1 MSNIREFMAHPIK
14 SCQDSAENIF
24 VDSFYFFLFSLF
36 LLICFKYNTAS
47 LLIGLVSY
55 FILILAL
62 INYLIV
68 IFKGMWTKERYTLYS
83 IILIMV
89 VVVVPSLFIED
100 WKKID
105 NLNTFLTIV
114 IGIGINYAVDAVF
127 EFIKAD
133 DVPNQGKSLQRKSA
147 ITKILFNCLY
157 ISECIAFVLIK
168 NGKYI
173 GFIENHLSVRN
184 YIVIFSLSILIIWIL
199 FICISL
205 FFITAVR
212 IELKNERKQ
221 NLESLTIE
229 LRENKDH
236 ILNVRKQLMDTDE
249 KKIVTFNEIVLK
261 YEIQLK
267 ELEKIIT
274 ADDSEK

>member
-14 SCQDSAENIF
+14 FCQDSAENIF
-24 VDSFYFFLFSLF
+24 VGSFCFFLFSLF
-36 LLICFKYNTAS
+36 LLICFKYNTVS
-47 LLIGLVSY
+47 LSIGLVSY

-89 VVVVPSLFIED
+89 VVFVPSFFIED

-133 DVPNQGKSLQRKSA
+133 DVPNQEKSLQRKSA

-184 YIVIFSLSILIIWIL
+184 YLVIFILSILIIWIL
-199 FICISL
+199 FIDISL

-229 LRENKDH
+229 LRDNKDH

>member
-1 MSNIREFMAHPIK
+1 MSNIREFVEHPIK
-14 SCQDSAENIF
+14 SCQDSAKNRFVSCSIIF
-24 VDSFYFFLFSLF
+24 LLYLFSLIWLKDITWFLWVGIFLYF
-36 LLICFKYNTAS
+36 LLFVTI
-47 LLIGLVSY
+47 
-55 FILILAL
+55 
-62 INYLIV
+62 INYFFDIIKV
-68 IFKGMWTKERYTLYS
+68 MWTKERYTLFM

-89 VVVVPSLFIED
+89 VVIVPSIFIGNWEQL
-100 WKKID
+100 D

-133 DVPNQGKSLQRKSA
+133 DVPNQEKLLQRKSA
-147 ITKILFNCLY
+147 ITKIFFNCLY

-173 GFIENHLSVRN
+173 GFIENHLGVRN
-184 YIVIFSLSILIIWIL
+184 YLVIFILPILIIWIL
-199 FICISL
+199 FIIISL

-212 IELKNERKQ
+212 SELKNERKQ
-221 NLESLTIE
+221 DLESLTIE
-229 LRENKDH
+229 LCDNKDH

>member
-14 SCQDSAENIF
+14 FCQDSAENIF
-24 VDSFYFFLFSLF
+24 VGSFCFFLFSLF
-36 LLICFKYNTAS
+36 LLICFKYNTVS
-47 LLIGLVSY
+47 LSIGLFSY

-89 VVVVPSLFIED
+89 VVFVPSFFIED

-133 DVPNQGKSLQRKSA
+133 DVPNQEKSLQRKSA

-168 NGKYI
+168 NEKYI

-184 YIVIFSLSILIIWIL
+184 YLVIFILSILIIWIL
-199 FICISL
+199 FIDISL

-229 LRENKDH
+229 LRDNKDH

>member
-1 MSNIREFMAHPIK
+1 MSNIKEFRAHPIK
-14 SCQDSAENIF
+14 YLRDSAKNIF
-24 VDSFYFFLFSLF
+24 VFCSIIFLLYLIPLAWLKDNTLF
-36 LLICFKYNTAS
+36 LLIG
-47 LLIGLVSY
+47 IGLY
-55 FILILAL
+55 FLLILAM

-68 IFKGMWTKERYTLYS
+68 IFNEMWTKARYTLLM

-89 VVVVPSLFIED
+89 VVIVPPFYIGG
-100 WKKID
+100 WKQLD
-105 NLNTFLTIV
+105 SLNTFLTIV
-114 IGIGINYAVDAVF
+114 IGIGINYAIDAVF
-127 EFIKAD
+127 EFVKAD
-133 DVPNQGKSLQRKSA
+133 NVPYQEKSLQQKSA

-168 NGKYI
+168 NSNDI
-173 GFIENHLSVRN
+173 RFIKNQVESSNHQV
-184 YIVIFSLSILIIWIL
+184 VFIFLILIIWVL
-199 FICISL
+199 FVSISL
-205 FFITAVR
+205 LFITAVR
-212 IELKNERKQ
+212 VELKNERKQ
-221 NLESLTIE
+221 DLESLTIE
-229 LRENKDH
+229 LCDNKDH